1 METSKLGAS
10 LRIQLLKQPLADVN
24 VSVRLTSPLEQSELA
39 EFMALG
45 IDGVSAGRRV
55 LFCTVPQQALANIA
69 KHEKVAQVS
78 LVEQLQPKPSK

>member
-10 LRIQLLKQPLADVN
+10 LRIQLLKQPEADVN

-55 LFCTVPQQALANIA
+55 LFCTVPQQANIA
-69 KHEKVAQVS
+69 KHEKVALVS
-78 LVEQLQPKPSK
+78 LVEQMQPKPST